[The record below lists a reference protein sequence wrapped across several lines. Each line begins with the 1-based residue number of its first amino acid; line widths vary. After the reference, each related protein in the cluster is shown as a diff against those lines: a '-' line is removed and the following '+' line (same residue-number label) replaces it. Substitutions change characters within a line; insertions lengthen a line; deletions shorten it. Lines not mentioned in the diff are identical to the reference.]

1 MRSRQSRHRDRGLKS
16 GGTGATRRNE
26 IASGLK
32 RQQECMKTNSI
43 DTSGQ
48 APSIAQH
55 SLAIR
60 GQQNYL
66 RDATGP
72 LRARRHR
79 TAALPSITITH
90 SVDRVMFKV
99 EHLVSILLLTPQ
111 LLQLIDEWR
120 RVNMPTGRMLKPDV
134 SSRS

>member
-1 MRSRQSRHRDRGLKS
+1 MRSRRSRHRDKGE
-16 GGTGATRRNE
+16 NE

-32 RQQECMKTNSI
+32 QQQEYMKTNSI
-43 DTSGQ
+43 DTSGH
-48 APSIAQH
+48 APTIAQH

-66 RDATGP
+66 RDATEP

-79 TAALPSITITH
+79 TAALPSITITN

-99 EHLVSILLLTPQ
+99 GHLVSILLLTPQ
-111 LLQLIDEWR
+111 LSLCSLSTSGR
-120 RVNMPTGRMLKPDV
+120 RVNMPTGRMLKPGV